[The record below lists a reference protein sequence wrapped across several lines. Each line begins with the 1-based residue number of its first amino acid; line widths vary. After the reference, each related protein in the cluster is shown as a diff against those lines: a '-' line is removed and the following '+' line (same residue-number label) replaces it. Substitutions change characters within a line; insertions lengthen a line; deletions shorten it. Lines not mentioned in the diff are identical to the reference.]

1 MAEAR
6 GNLGTGGDEAF
17 TGQKS
22 VEKLTETGNK
32 GLLNMLKTV
41 TNIEKSYEKIKK
53 HAEATAEAQASASGK
68 PTSTMGSS
76 LAQLPDR
83 GGGGMSTASKVG
95 LGVAAIGAGAMGIM
109 PNTMTAVT
117 QRLSAE
123 GVAMYSSGRMGA
135 RGVISSANSM
145 VGRGN
150 ATSSMGPTM
159 AMGQVLSQ
167 GGYGAQSVSTQR
179 IMSQLGG
186 MSAVSGMSNEQ
197 AAGSYASQNGMNML
211 RLGIRLRDREGN
223 LRPPNE
229 IINELYSKIY
239 RGKTPKNPE
248 VMFSPNSV
256 EYQTIMTIAGGDPS
270 LFNLYAS
277 GLMARFKNNKPLT
290 AKQMGSAK
298 GMLGTMGVKGGVQES
313 NFNFQSSQNRLLEG
327 TEKGLVGGYQGALGA
342 AAAVNNGF
350 AAIAETLPGV
360 VNGLASLKGILQT
373 LPQAGGAG
381 ATMSGAAG
389 ALSNM
394 LMMRM
399 ALGGGGKLI
408 APALGAAG
416 AAGTAATAGA
426 AGAAGAAGTAAGAAG
441 VASKFGKFASLAKPV
456 PILGAALSAYG
467 GYQTAKAKKG
477 FDFKSMFSSAAV
489 GGGAGA
495 LLGAGTGPGALVT
508 GLIGALVGGGSNAI
522 GQLLG
527 KGGGESSGPASA
539 GGSQTVGINPAPNSK
554 HISSAF
560 GWRSNPN
567 NPKERHHHGG
577 IDYAMPVGSPV
588 LAAADGVVD
597 QVTTQPNS
605 SRSFGLYIVIK
616 HEGFYT
622 YYAHLSRAVVKVGQ
636 KVTQGSLIAYS
647 GGKKGAPGSG
657 SSTGPHLHFE
667 VRKDKTSKQSVDP
680 KSIFGKIKSSV
691 SGLFKNDKASNAP
704 DAGDL
709 SQFVLG
715 GDTPKGTMYAGG
727 QLLAMIQ
734 QGGPLSYGDVSDSG
748 AVDWAKSKGQGSSV
762 LDGLMGDNQMT
773 SASGDTGGMAFGSRK
788 GLLKA
793 LHAQGFRGKALQT
806 AFAVALAE
814 SGGRSK
820 AVGDEKITNKTYG
833 PSMGVFQIRS
843 LKDPKKFGES
853 GQWRDGKRL
862 FDPSFNVK
870 AAWNI
875 SNEGKNWKAW
885 SAYSNGA
892 FSQFLDDAEAASKAA
907 GIPGHFYG
915 ADSTKEGLAYLHD
928 GEMVLNK
935 GQADRIRNNSSGGSA
950 SSINVSMTVNIAKAG
965 DNEVLVMLDKF
976 KKAIAADKDI
986 AAIGSN

>member
-22 VEKLTETGNK
+22 VEKLTDTGNK

-41 TNIEKSYEKIKK
+41 MSIEKSYEKIKK
-53 HAEATAEAQASASGK
+53 HAEATAEAQASANGK

-83 GGGGMSTASKVG
+83 GGSGMSTASRVG

-211 RLGIRLRDREGN
+211 RLGIRLRDRDGN

-248 VMFSPNSV
+248 VMFSPNSI
-256 EYQTIMTIAGGDPS
+256 EYQTIMNIAGGDEG

-313 NFNFQSSQNRLLEG
+313 NFKFQSSQNRLLEG

-342 AAAVNNGF
+342 ASAVNNGF

-360 VNGLASLKGILQT
+360 VNGLASLKGVLQT

-394 LMMRM
+394 LMMKM
-399 ALGGGGKLI
+399 AFGGGGKLI
-408 APALGAAG
+408 APTLGAAG
-416 AAGTAATAGA
+416 AAGTAGTAGA
-426 AGAAGAAGTAAGAAG
+426 AGAATTASKFAKFGAAGKAI
-441 VASKFGKFASLAKPV
+441 PV
-456 PILGAALSAYG
+456 LGAALSAYG

-477 FDFKSMFSSAAV
+477 FDFKSLLTSAALGG
-489 GGGAGA
+489 GGGALMGG
-495 LLGAGTGPGALVT
+495 LPGA
-508 GLIGALVGGGSNAI
+508 LIGALVGGGSNAV
-522 GQLLG
+522 GQLMG
-527 KGGGESSGPASA
+527 AQGGGDSSGPSSSSPGTTPMA
-539 GGSQTVGINPAPNSK
+539 INPAPNRQSV
-554 HISSAF
+554 SSAY
-560 GWRSNPN
+560 GWRQDPN
-567 NPKERHHHGG
+567 NPKERQHHGG
-577 IDYAMPVGSPV
+577 IDYSMPVGSPV

-597 QVTTQPNS
+597 QVTTQPTG
-605 SRSFGLYIVIK
+605 SRSYGHYVVIK
-616 HEGFYT
+616 HDGFFT
-622 YYAHLSRAVVKVGQ
+622 YYAHLSKSVVKVGQ
-636 KVTQGSLIAYS
+636 EVKQGQLIAYS
-647 GGKKGAPGSG
+647 GGAKGAWGSG

-667 VRKDKTSKQSVDP
+667 VRMSKGSKQTVNP
-680 KSIFGKIKSSV
+680 TSIFGKIKSKV
-691 SGLFKNDKASNAP
+691 SGLFTGKNANEIQES
-704 DAGDL
+704 DL

-715 GDTPKGTMYAGG
+715 SGDSRKQGFAGG
-727 QLLAMIQ
+727 QLLEMIQ
-734 QGGPLSYGDVSDSG
+734 RGGPLSYGDISKGG
-748 AVDWAKSKGQGSSV
+748 ALDWAKEHGESSSV
-762 LDGLMGDNQMT
+762 LDGLMGDSKFT
-773 SASGDTGGMAFGSRK
+773 AASGDASGMAFGSRE

-793 LHAQGFRGKALQT
+793 LHAQGFRGKSLQT

-814 SGGRSK
+814 SGGK
-820 AVGDEKITNKTYG
+820 AINPGDESIQNKTYG
-833 PSMGVFQIRS
+833 PSMGLFQIRS
-843 LKDPKKFGES
+843 YKDPKKWGDA
-853 GQWRDGKRL
+853 GKWRDGKRL
-862 FDPSFNVK
+862 NDPSFNIQ

-875 SNEGKNWKAW
+875 SNQGQNWKAW
-885 SAYSNGA
+885 TAYKNGA
-892 FSQFLDDAEAASKAA
+892 FSQFLDDAETASKKA
-907 GIPGHFYG
+907 GIPSHFYG
-915 ADSTKEGLAYLHD
+915 EDKTQEGLAYLHAD
-928 GEMVLNK
+928 EMVLNK
-935 GQADRIRNNSSGGSA
+935 GQADLIRNNRSNRSGGGT
-950 SSINVSMTVNIAKAG
+950 INVNMTVNIAKSG

-976 KKAIAADKDI
+976 KKAIANDRDI
-986 AAIGSN
+986 AAIGSY

>member
-1 MAEAR
+1 LAEAR

-22 VEKLTETGNK
+22 VEKLTDTANK
-32 GLLNMLKTV
+32 GMSNLLKTV
-41 TNIEKSYEKIKK
+41 LGIEKSYEKIKK
-53 HAEATAEAQASASGK
+53 HAADTAESQAAANGK

-76 LAQLPDR
+76 LGQLPDR
-83 GGGGMSTASKVG
+83 GSSMSTASRVG

-150 ATSSMGPTM
+150 ATSSMGPTL

-248 VMFSPNSV
+248 VMFSPNSI
-256 EYQTIMTIAGGDPS
+256 EYQTIMNIAGGDPN

-342 AAAVNNGF
+342 ASAVNNGF

-399 ALGGGGKLI
+399 AFGGGGKLI
-408 APALGAAG
+408 APALG
-416 AAGTAATAGA
+416 T
-426 AGAAGAAGTAAGAAG
+426 AGAAGAAGTAGTAATAAGAAAT
-441 VASKFGKFASLAKPV
+441 ASKFGKFASLAKPV

-477 FDFKSMFSSAAV
+477 FDFKSMLSSAAL
-489 GGGAGA
+489 GGGTGA
-495 LLGAGTGPGALVT
+495 LMGAGTGPGAIVT
-508 GLIGALVGGGSNAI
+508 GILGALIGGGSNAV

-527 KGGGESSGPASA
+527 KGGGDSTGPASA

-560 GWRSNPN
+560 GWRNDPN

-605 SRSFGLYIVIK
+605 SRSFGLYVVIK

-622 YYAHLSRAVVKVGQ
+622 YYAHLSRAVVRAGQ
-636 KVTQGSLIAYS
+636 KVSQGDLIAYS
-647 GGKKGAPGSG
+647 GGKKGAPGAG

-667 VRKDKTSKQSVDP
+667 VRKDKGSKQSVDP

-691 SGLFKNDKASNAP
+691 AGLFKNDKTSDMASE
-704 DAGDL
+704 L

-715 GDTPKGTMYAGG
+715 GSTPAGTAYAGG

-748 AVDWAKSKGQGSSV
+748 AVDWAKSKGKGSSV
-762 LDGLMGDNQMT
+762 LDGLMGDNQM
-773 SASGDTGGMAFGSRK
+773 SAASGDSGGMAFGSRK

-793 LHAQGFRGKALQT
+793 LHSQGFRGKALQT

-814 SGGRSK
+814 SGGRTK
-820 AVGDEKITNKTYG
+820 AIGDEKITNKTYG

-843 LKDPKKFGES
+843 LKDPKKYPG

-862 FDPSFNVK
+862 LDPSFNVK

-875 SNEGKNWKAW
+875 SNEGQNWKAW
-885 SAYSNGA
+885 SAYKNGS
-892 FSQFLDDAEAASKAA
+892 FSQYLDDAETAAKAA
-907 GIPGHFYG
+907 GIPAHFYG
-915 ADSTKEGLAYLHD
+915 TDRTQEGLAYLHD
-928 GEMVLNK
+928 DEMVLNK
-935 GQADRIRNNSSGGSA
+935 GQADRIRNNSGGGSPSA
-950 SSINVSMTVNIAKAG
+950 INVTMTVNIAKAG
-965 DNEVLVMLDKF
+965 DQEVLVLLDKF
-976 KKAIAADKDI
+976 KKAIASDKDI
-986 AAIGSN
+986 VAIGSY

>member
-1 MAEAR
+1 LAEAR
-6 GNLGTGGDEAF
+6 GNLGTGGNEAF

-41 TNIEKSYEKIKK
+41 TGIEKSYEKIQKY
-53 HAEATAEAQASASGK
+53 AEKTAQAQAAANGK
-68 PTSTMGSS
+68 PTSTMGTS

-83 GGGGMSTASKVG
+83 GGGMSTASRVG
-95 LGVAAIGAGAMGIM
+95 LGIAAVGAGAMGIM
-109 PNTMTAVT
+109 PNTMTAVS

-123 GVAMYSSGRMGA
+123 GVSMYSSSRIGA
-135 RGVISSANSM
+135 RNVISSANSM

-186 MSAVSGMSNEQ
+186 MSAISGMSNEQ
-197 AAGSYASQNGMNML
+197 AAGSFAGQSGMDML

-248 VMFSPNSV
+248 VMFSPNSI
-256 EYQTIMTIAGGDPS
+256 EYQTIMNIAGGDPS

-290 AKQMGSAK
+290 AKQMSSAK

-327 TEKGLVGGYQGALGA
+327 TEQGLVGGYQGALGA

-350 AAIAETLPGV
+350 SAIAETLPGV
-360 VNGLASLKGILQT
+360 VNGLAALKGVLQT
-373 LPQAGGAG
+373 LPSAGGAG

-408 APALGAAG
+408 APALGTAAKAAAG
-416 AAGTAATAGA
+416 TAGA
-426 AGAAGAAGTAAGAAG
+426 AGAAGAAAGTAGAAGAGAAGAA
-441 VASKFGKFASLAKPV
+441 SKFASIGKAV
-456 PILGAALSAYG
+456 PILGAAVSAYG
-467 GYQTAKAKKG
+467 GYQTAKSKKG
-477 FDFKSMFSSAAV
+477 FDFKSLLTSAAL
-489 GGGAGA
+489 GGGG
-495 LLGAGTGPGALVT
+495 
-508 GLIGALVGGGSNAI
+508 GALVGGLPGAILGALIGGGSNAA
-522 GQLLG
+522 GQLMG
-527 KGGGESSGPASA
+527 GMGGGESAGPSA
-539 GGSQTVGINPAPNSK
+539 GSPGTNALAINPAPK
-554 HISSAF
+554 YQRVSSQY
-560 GWRSNPN
+560 GWRSDPN

-588 LAAADGVVD
+588 LAAADGIVD

-605 SRSFGLYIVIK
+605 GRSFGHYVVIK
-616 HEGFYT
+616 HEGFFT
-622 YYAHLSRAVVKVGQ
+622 YYAHLSKSVVKVGQ
-636 KVTQGSLIAYS
+636 EVRQGQLIAYS
-647 GGKKGAPGSG
+647 GGKKGAWGAG

-667 VRKDKTSKQSVDP
+667 VRLSKGSKQSVDP
-680 KSIFGKIKSSV
+680 QSIFGKIKSKV
-691 SGLFKNDKASNAP
+691 SGLFKNKEGGKDEIDEES
-704 DAGDL
+704 L

-715 GDTPKGTMYAGG
+715 GSTSQSTKFAGG
-727 QLLAMIQ
+727 QLLAAIQ
-734 QGGPLSYGDVSDSG
+734 RGGPLSYGDLSNHG
-748 AVDWAKSKGQGSSV
+748 ALDYAKKIGETSSV
-762 LDGLMGDNQMT
+762 LDGLMGDAQMT
-773 SASGDTGGMAFGSRK
+773 AASGDEGGMAFGSRK

-793 LHAQGFRGKALQT
+793 LYKEGFRGKSLQT

-814 SGGRSK
+814 SGGRAK
-820 AVGDEKITNKTYG
+820 AVGDESLVNKKYG
-833 PSMGVFQIRS
+833 PSLGVFQIRS
-843 LKDPKKFGES
+843 LKEPNKYGGGE
-853 GQWRDGKRL
+853 WRDGKRL
-862 FDPSFNVK
+862 FDPAFNVK

-875 SNEGKNWKAW
+875 SNQGKNWKAW
-885 SAYSNGA
+885 SAYNNGA
-892 FSQFLDDAEAASKAA
+892 FSKFLDDAESASKAA
-907 GIPGHFYG
+907 GIPSHFYG
-915 ADSTKEGLAYLHD
+915 TDRTKEGLAYLHPD
-928 GEMVLNK
+928 EMVLNK
-935 GQADRIRNNSSGGSA
+935 GQADLLRNNRSGSGESC
-950 SSINVSMTVNIAKAG
+950 INVNMTVNIAKAG
-965 DNEVLVMLDKF
+965 DQEVLVMLDKF
-976 KKAIAADKDI
+976 KKALASDKDLEKL
-986 AAIGSN
+986 GRL

>member
-1 MAEAR
+1 LAEAR

-22 VEKLTETGNK
+22 VEKLTDTGNK

-41 TNIEKSYEKIKK
+41 MSIEKSYEKIQK
-53 HAEATAEAQASASGK
+53 HAQATADAQSAANGK

-83 GGGGMSTASKVG
+83 GSGMSTASRVG
-95 LGVAAIGAGAMGIM
+95 LGVAAVGAGAMGIM

-211 RLGIRLRDREGN
+211 RLGIRLRDRDGN

-248 VMFSPNSV
+248 VMFSPNSI
-256 EYQTIMTIAGGDPS
+256 EYQTIMNIAGGDES

-313 NFNFQSSQNRLLEG
+313 NFKFQSSQNRLLEG

-342 AAAVNNGF
+342 ASAVNNGF
-350 AAIAETLPGV
+350 AAMAETLPGV
-360 VNGLASLKGILQT
+360 VNGLASLKGVLET

-394 LMMRM
+394 LMMKM
-399 ALGGGGKLI
+399 AFGGGGKLI
-408 APALGAAG
+408 APTLGAAG
-416 AAGTAATAGA
+416 AAGTAGTAGA
-426 AGAAGAAGTAAGAAG
+426 AGAATTASKFAKFGAAGKAI
-441 VASKFGKFASLAKPV
+441 PV
-456 PILGAALSAYG
+456 LGAALSAYG

-477 FDFKSMFSSAAV
+477 FDVKSLLTSAAL
-489 GGGAGA
+489 GGGSGA
-495 LLGAGTGPGALVT
+495 LMGGLPGA
-508 GLIGALVGGGSNAI
+508 LIGALVGGGSNAV
-522 GQLLG
+522 GQLMG
-527 KGGGESSGPASA
+527 AQGGGDSSGPSSSSPGTTPMA
-539 GGSQTVGINPAPNSK
+539 INPAPNRQSV
-554 HISSAF
+554 SSAY
-560 GWRSNPN
+560 GWRQDPN
-567 NPKERHHHGG
+567 NPKERQHHGG
-577 IDYAMPVGSPV
+577 IDYSMPVGSPV

-597 QVTTQPNS
+597 QVTTQPTG
-605 SRSFGLYIVIK
+605 SRSYGHYVVIK
-616 HEGFYT
+616 HDGFFT
-622 YYAHLSRAVVKVGQ
+622 YYAHLSKSVVKVGQ
-636 KVTQGSLIAYS
+636 EVKQGQLIAYS
-647 GGKKGAPGSG
+647 GGAKGAWGSG

-667 VRKDKTSKQSVDP
+667 VRMSKGSKQTVNP
-680 KSIFGKIKSSV
+680 TSIFGKIKSKV
-691 SGLFKNDKASNAP
+691 SGLFTGKNANEIQES
-704 DAGDL
+704 DL

-715 GDTPKGTMYAGG
+715 SGDSRKQGFAGG
-727 QLLAMIQ
+727 QLLEMIQ
-734 QGGPLSYGDVSDSG
+734 RGGPLSYGDISKGG
-748 AVDWAKSKGQGSSV
+748 ALDWAKEHGESSSV
-762 LDGLMGDNQMT
+762 LDGLMGDSKMT
-773 SASGDTGGMAFGSRK
+773 AASGDKGGMAFGSRE

-793 LHAQGFRGKALQT
+793 LHSQGFRGKSLQT

-814 SGGRSK
+814 SGGR
-820 AVGDEKITNKTYG
+820 AGARGDVDIQNKTYG
-833 PSMGVFQIRS
+833 PSLGLFQIRS
-843 LKDPKKFGES
+843 YKDPKKWGDS
-853 GQWRDGKRL
+853 GKWRDGKRL
-862 FDPSFNVK
+862 TDPTFNVK

-875 SNEGKNWKAW
+875 SNQGQNWKAW
-885 SAYSNGA
+885 SAYKNGA
-892 FSQFLDDAEAASKAA
+892 FSQYLDDAEKASKAA
-907 GIPGHFYG
+907 GIPSHFYG
-915 ADSTKEGLAYLHD
+915 EESTKEGLAYLHAD
-928 GEMVLNK
+928 EMVLNK
-935 GQADRIRNNSSGGSA
+935 GQADLLRNNRSNRSGGGT
-950 SSINVSMTVNIAKAG
+950 INVNMTVNIAKSG
-965 DNEVLVMLDKF
+965 DQEVLVMLDKF
-976 KKAIAADKDI
+976 KKAIANDKDI
-986 AAIGSN
+986 AAIGAY

>member
-1 MAEAR
+1 LAEAR

-22 VEKLTETGNK
+22 VEKLTDTGNK

-41 TNIEKSYEKIKK
+41 MSIEKSYEKIQK
-53 HAEATAEAQASASGK
+53 HAQATADAQSAANGK

-83 GGGGMSTASKVG
+83 GSGMSTASRVG
-95 LGVAAIGAGAMGIM
+95 LGVAAVGAGAMGIM

-211 RLGIRLRDREGN
+211 RLGIRLRDRDGN

-248 VMFSPNSV
+248 VMFSPNSI
-256 EYQTIMTIAGGDPS
+256 EYQTIMNIAGGDES

-313 NFNFQSSQNRLLEG
+313 NFKFQSSQNRLLEG

-342 AAAVNNGF
+342 ASAVNNGF
-350 AAIAETLPGV
+350 AAMAETLPGV

-394 LMMRM
+394 LMMKM
-399 ALGGGGKLI
+399 AFGGGGKLI
-408 APALGAAG
+408 APTLGAKGAASAASSSATMAG
-416 AAGTAATAGA
+416 AAG
-426 AGAAGAAGTAAGAAG
+426 
-441 VASKFGKFASLAKPV
+441 KFAGISKAVPV
-456 PILGAALSAYG
+456 LGAALSAYG
-467 GYQTAKAKKG
+467 GYQTGKNKKG
-477 FDFKSMFSSAAV
+477 FDFKSMLSSAALA
-489 GGGAGA
+489 GGTGA
-495 LLGAGTGPGALVT
+495 LMGAGTGPGALVT
-508 GLIGALVGGGSNAI
+508 GLIGALIGGGSNAV
-522 GQLLG
+522 GQLMG
-527 KGGGESSGPASA
+527 QAQGGGDSSGPSSSSSGTTPMA
-539 GGSQTVGINPAPNSK
+539 INPAPNRQYV
-554 HISSAF
+554 SSEY
-560 GWRSNPN
+560 GVRQDPN

-597 QVTTQPNS
+597 QVTTQPKS
-605 SRSFGLYIVIK
+605 DRSYGHYVVIK
-616 HEGFYT
+616 HDGFFT
-622 YYAHLSRAVVKVGQ
+622 YYAHLSKSIVKVGQ
-636 KVTQGSLIAYS
+636 EVKQGQLIAYS
-647 GGKKGAPGSG
+647 GGAKGAWGSG

-667 VRKDKTSKQSVDP
+667 VRMNKGSKQTVNP
-680 KSIFGKIKSSV
+680 TSIFGKIKSKITSV
-691 SGLFKNDKASNAP
+691 LTGKNANEIQES
-704 DAGDL
+704 DL

-715 GDTPKGTMYAGG
+715 GSNSKSKGFAGG
-727 QLLAMIQ
+727 QLLEMIQ
-734 QGGPLSYGDVSDSG
+734 RGGPLSYGDISKGG
-748 AVDWAKSKGQGSSV
+748 ALDWAKEHGESSSV
-762 LDGLMGDNQMT
+762 LDGLTGDSKFT
-773 SASGDTGGMAFGSRK
+773 AASGDAGGMAFGSRE

-793 LHAQGFRGKALQT
+793 LHSQGFRGKSLQT

-814 SGGRSK
+814 SGGR
-820 AVGDEKITNKTYG
+820 AIAPGDVEIQDKTYG
-833 PSMGVFQIRS
+833 PSMGLFQIRS
-843 LKDPKKFGES
+843 YKDPKKWGAA

-862 FDPSFNVK
+862 NDPSFNVK

-875 SNEGKNWKAW
+875 SNQGQNWKAW
-885 SAYSNGA
+885 SAYKNGS
-892 FSQFLDDAEAASKAA
+892 FSQFLDDAETASKKA
-907 GIPGHFYG
+907 GIPAYEYG
-915 ADSTKEGLAYLHD
+915 TDRTKEGLAYLHPD
-928 GEMVLNK
+928 EMVLNK
-935 GQADRIRNNSSGGSA
+935 GQADLLRNNRSNGSGSGT
-950 SSINVSMTVNIAKAG
+950 INVSMTVNIAKAG

-976 KKAIAADKDI
+976 KKAIANDKDI
-986 AAIGSN
+986 AAIGAY

>member
-1 MAEAR
+1 LAEAR

-22 VEKLTETGNK
+22 VEKLTDTGNK

-41 TNIEKSYEKIKK
+41 MSIEKSYEKIQK

-83 GGGGMSTASKVG
+83 GNTGMSTASKVG

-150 ATSSMGPTM
+150 ATSAMGPTM

-197 AAGSYASQNGMNML
+197 AAGSYAGQNGMNML

-248 VMFSPNSV
+248 VMFSPNSI
-256 EYQTIMTIAGGDPS
+256 EYQTIMNIAGGDEG

-290 AKQMGSAK
+290 AKQMSSAK

-342 AAAVNNGF
+342 ASAVNNGF
-350 AAIAETLPGV
+350 AAMAETLPGV
-360 VNGLASLKGILQT
+360 VNGLAALKGVLQT

-381 ATMSGAAG
+381 ATMSGAAS

-394 LMMRM
+394 LMMKM

-408 APALGAAG
+408 APTLGAAG
-416 AAGTAATAGA
+416 AAGAS
-426 AGAAGAAGTAAGAAG
+426 GAAGTAAGAAG
-441 VASKFGKFASLAKPV
+441 TASKFAKFGAMGKAV
-456 PILGAALSAYG
+456 PILGAAISAYG

-477 FDFKSMFSSAAV
+477 FDFKSLLTSAALGGGSGALV
-489 GGGAGA
+489 GGLPGA
-495 LLGAGTGPGALVT
+495 LL
-508 GLIGALVGGGSNAI
+508 GALVGGGSNAV
-522 GQLLG
+522 GQLMG
-527 KGGGESSGPASA
+527 GQGGGDSSGPSSSSPGTTPMA
-539 GGSQTVGINPAPNSK
+539 INPAPNRQYV
-554 HISSAF
+554 SSEYGA
-560 GWRSNPN
+560 RQDPN

-597 QVTTQPNS
+597 QVTTQPKS
-605 SRSFGLYIVIK
+605 DRSYGHYVVIK
-616 HEGFYT
+616 HDGFLT
-622 YYAHLSRAVVKVGQ
+622 YYAHLSKSIVKVGQ
-636 KVTQGSLIAYS
+636 EVKQGQLIAYS
-647 GGKKGAPGSG
+647 GGAKGAWGSG

-667 VRKDKTSKQSVDP
+667 VRMSKGSKQTVNP
-680 KSIFGKIKSSV
+680 TSIFGKIKSKITSV
-691 SGLFKNDKASNAP
+691 LTGK
-704 DAGDL
+704 DANEIQESDL

-715 GDTPKGTMYAGG
+715 GSDSKSKGFAGG
-727 QLLAMIQ
+727 QLLEMIQ
-734 QGGPLSYGDVSDSG
+734 RGGPLSYGDLSKGG
-748 AVDWAKSKGQGSSV
+748 ALDWAKEHGESSSV
-762 LDGLMGDNQMT
+762 LDGLMGDSKMT
-773 SASGDTGGMAFGSRK
+773 AASGDTSGMAFGSRE

-793 LHAQGFRGKALQT
+793 LHSQGFRGKSLQT

-814 SGGRSK
+814 SGGR
-820 AVGDEKITNKTYG
+820 ARARGDVDLQNKTYG
-833 PSMGVFQIRS
+833 PSLGLFQIRS
-843 LKDPKKFGES
+843 YKDPKKWGDA

-862 FDPSFNVK
+862 TDPSFNVK

-875 SNEGKNWKAW
+875 SNQGQNWKAW
-885 SAYSNGA
+885 SAYKNGS
-892 FSQFLDDAEAASKAA
+892 FSQFLDDAETASKKA
-907 GIPGHFYG
+907 GIPAYEYG
-915 ADSTKEGLAYLHD
+915 TDRTQEGLAYLHPD
-928 GEMVLNK
+928 EMVLNK
-935 GQADRIRNNSSGGSA
+935 GQADLLRNNRSNGSGGA
-950 SSINVSMTVNIAKAG
+950 TINVQMAVTIAKAG
-965 DNEVLVMLDKF
+965 DQEVLVLLDKF
-976 KKAIAADKDI
+976 KKAIANDKDI
-986 AAIGSN
+986 AAIGAY

>member
-32 GLLNMLKTV
+32 GLQNMLKTV
-41 TNIEKSYEKIKK
+41 MGIEKAYAKIQK
-53 HAEATAEAQASASGK
+53 HAEATAESQAAANGK

-83 GGGGMSTASKVG
+83 GGNGMSTASRIG
-95 LGVAAIGAGAMGIM
+95 LGVAAVGAGAMGIM

-117 QRLSAE
+117 QRLTAE
-123 GVAMYSSGRMGA
+123 GVSMYSTGRMGA

-159 AMGQVLSQ
+159 AMGQILSQ

-179 IMSQLGG
+179 IMNQLGG

-290 AKQMGSAK
+290 AKQMSSAK

-313 NFNFQSSQNRLLEG
+313 NFNFQSSQNRVLEG

-342 AAAVNNGF
+342 ASAVNNGF

-389 ALSNM
+389 AVSQM

-416 AAGTAATAGA
+416 AAGAAGTAGAGAAATA
-426 AGAAGAAGTAAGAAG
+426 AGAAGAA
-441 VASKFGKFASLAKPV
+441 SRFGKFASLAKPV

-467 GYQTAKAKKG
+467 GYQTAKSKKG
-477 FDFKSMFSSAAV
+477 FDFKSMFSSAAL
-489 GGGAGA
+489 GGGTGA
-495 LLGAGTGPGALVT
+495 LMGAGTGPGALVT
-508 GLIGALVGGGSNAI
+508 GLIGALIGGGSNAV
-522 GQLLG
+522 GQLMG
-527 KGGGESSGPASA
+527 GQGGGDSTGPASS

-554 HISSAF
+554 YVSSAY
-560 GWRSNPN
+560 GYRKDPN

-605 SRSFGLYIVIK
+605 SRSFGLYVVIK
-616 HEGFYT
+616 HEGFFT
-622 YYAHLSRAVVKVGQ
+622 YYAHLSRSVVRAGQ
-636 KVTQGSLIAYS
+636 KVSQGDLIAYS
-647 GGKKGAPGSG
+647 GGKKGAPGAG

-667 VRKDKTSKQSVDP
+667 VRKDKSSKQSVDP

-691 SGLFKNDKASNAP
+691 SGLFKNDDTS
-704 DAGDL
+704 DMTGEL

-715 GDTPKGTMYAGG
+715 GNTPSGTSYAGG

-762 LDGLMGDNQMT
+762 LDGLMGDNQM
-773 SASGDTGGMAFGSRK
+773 SAASGDSGGMAFGSRK

-793 LHAQGFRGKALQT
+793 LHAQGFRGKSLQT

-814 SGGRSK
+814 SGGRTK
-820 AVGDEKITNKTYG
+820 ALGDEKIANKTYG
-833 PSMGVFQIRS
+833 PSMGIFQIRS
-843 LKDPKKFGES
+843 LKDPKKFGAS

-870 AAWNI
+870 AAWQI

-885 SAYSNGA
+885 SAYKNGA
-892 FSQFLDDAEAASKAA
+892 FSQYLDDAESAAKAA

-915 ADSTKEGLAYLHD
+915 SDSTKEGLAYLHD

-935 GQADRIRNNSSGGSA
+935 GQADRIRNGNGGGSS
-950 SSINVSMTVNIAKAG
+950 SSINVTMNVNIAKAG

-976 KKAIAADKDI
+976 KRAIAADKDI

>member
-53 HAEATAEAQASASGK
+53 HAQATADAQSAANGK

-83 GGGGMSTASKVG
+83 GGGMSTASKVG

-145 VGRGN
+145 AGRGN

-159 AMGQVLSQ
+159 AMGQILSQ

-179 IMSQLGG
+179 IMNQLGG

-256 EYQTIMTIAGGDPS
+256 EYQTIMTIAGGDPA

-290 AKQMGSAK
+290 AKQMSSAK

-327 TEKGLVGGYQGALGA
+327 TEKGVVGGYQGALGA

-399 ALGGGGKLI
+399 AFGGGGKLI
-408 APALGAAG
+408 APALGATA
-416 AAGTAATAGA
+416 AAGTAGA

-441 VASKFGKFASLAKPV
+441 VASRFGKFASLAKPV

-467 GYQTAKAKKG
+467 GYQTAKSKKG
-477 FDFKSMFSSAAV
+477 FDFKSMFSSAAM

-495 LLGAGTGPGALVT
+495 LMGAGTGPGALVT
-508 GLIGALVGGGSNAI
+508 GLIGALIGGGSNAV
-522 GQLLG
+522 GQLMG
-527 KGGGESSGPASA
+527 KGGGESSGPDNS
-539 GGSQTVGINPAPNSK
+539 GGAQTVGVNPAPNSK
-554 HISSAF
+554 YVSSAF
-560 GWRSNPN
+560 GWRTDPN

-588 LAAADGVVD
+588 LAAADGIVD

-622 YYAHLSRAVVKVGQ
+622 YYAHLSRAVVRVGQ
-636 KVTQGSLIAYS
+636 KVAQGSLIAYS

-667 VRKDKTSKQSVDP
+667 VRKDKTNKKSIDP

-704 DAGDL
+704 DAGEL
-709 SQFVLG
+709 AQFVLG
-715 GDTPKGTMYAGG
+715 GDTPRGTMYAGG

-748 AVDWAKSKGQGSSV
+748 AVDWAKSKGEGSSV

-773 SASGDTGGMAFGSRK
+773 AASGDTGGMAFGSRK

-814 SGGRSK
+814 SGGRSR

-833 PSMGVFQIRS
+833 PSMGIFQIRS
-843 LKDPKKFGES
+843 LKDPKKFGDS

-885 SAYSNGA
+885 SAYKNGS
-892 FSQFLDDAEAASKAA
+892 FSQFLDDAETASKAA

-915 ADSTKEGLAYLHD
+915 AESTKEGLAYLHD

-935 GQADRIRNNSSGGSA
+935 GQADRIRNNSGGGSA
-950 SSINVSMTVNIAKAG
+950 GCINVNMTVNIAKAG
-965 DNEVLVMLDKF
+965 DNEVLVMLDRF
-976 KKAIAADKDI
+976 KKAIASDKDI

>member
-22 VEKLTETGNK
+22 VEKLTDTGNK

-41 TNIEKSYEKIKK
+41 MSIEKSYEKIQK
-53 HAEATAEAQASASGK
+53 HAQATADAQSAANGK

-83 GGGGMSTASKVG
+83 GSGMSTASRVG
-95 LGVAAIGAGAMGIM
+95 LGVAAVGAGAMGIM

-211 RLGIRLRDREGN
+211 RLGIRLRDRDGN

-248 VMFSPNSV
+248 VMFSPNSI
-256 EYQTIMTIAGGDPS
+256 EYQTIMNIAGGDES

-313 NFNFQSSQNRLLEG
+313 NFKFQSSQNRLLEG

-342 AAAVNNGF
+342 ASAVNNGF
-350 AAIAETLPGV
+350 AAMAETLPGV
-360 VNGLASLKGILQT
+360 VNGLASLKGVLET

-394 LMMRM
+394 LMMKM
-399 ALGGGGKLI
+399 AFGGGGKLI
-408 APALGAAG
+408 APTLGAAG
-416 AAGTAATAGA
+416 AAGTAGTAGA
-426 AGAAGAAGTAAGAAG
+426 AGAATTASKFAKFGAAGKAI
-441 VASKFGKFASLAKPV
+441 PV
-456 PILGAALSAYG
+456 LGAALSAYG

-477 FDFKSMFSSAAV
+477 FDVKSLLTSAAL
-489 GGGAGA
+489 GGGSGA
-495 LLGAGTGPGALVT
+495 LMGGLPGA
-508 GLIGALVGGGSNAI
+508 LIGALVGGGSNAV
-522 GQLLG
+522 GQLMG
-527 KGGGESSGPASA
+527 AQGGGDSSGPSSSSPGTTPMA
-539 GGSQTVGINPAPNSK
+539 INPAPNRQSV
-554 HISSAF
+554 SSAY
-560 GWRSNPN
+560 GWRQDPN
-567 NPKERHHHGG
+567 NPKERQHHGG
-577 IDYAMPVGSPV
+577 IDYSMPVGSPV

-597 QVTTQPNS
+597 QVTTQPTG
-605 SRSFGLYIVIK
+605 SRSYGHYVVIK
-616 HEGFYT
+616 HDGFFT
-622 YYAHLSRAVVKVGQ
+622 YYAHLSKSVVKVGQ
-636 KVTQGSLIAYS
+636 EVKQGQLIAYS
-647 GGKKGAPGSG
+647 GGAKGAWGSG

-667 VRKDKTSKQSVDP
+667 VRMSKGSKQTVNP
-680 KSIFGKIKSSV
+680 TSIFGKIKSKV
-691 SGLFKNDKASNAP
+691 SGLFTGKNANEIQES
-704 DAGDL
+704 DL

-715 GDTPKGTMYAGG
+715 SGDSRKQGFAGG
-727 QLLAMIQ
+727 QLLEMIQ
-734 QGGPLSYGDVSDSG
+734 RGGPLSYGDISKGG
-748 AVDWAKSKGQGSSV
+748 ALDWAKEHGESSSV
-762 LDGLMGDNQMT
+762 LDGLMGDSKMT
-773 SASGDTGGMAFGSRK
+773 AASGDKGGMAFGSRE

-793 LHAQGFRGKALQT
+793 LHSQGFRGKSLQT

-814 SGGRSK
+814 SGGR
-820 AVGDEKITNKTYG
+820 AGARGDVDIQNKTYG
-833 PSMGVFQIRS
+833 PSLGLFQIRS
-843 LKDPKKFGES
+843 YKDPKKWGDS
-853 GQWRDGKRL
+853 GKWRDGKRL
-862 FDPSFNVK
+862 TDPTFNVK

-875 SNEGKNWKAW
+875 SNQGQNWKAW
-885 SAYSNGA
+885 SAYKNGA
-892 FSQFLDDAEAASKAA
+892 FSQYLDDAEKASKAA
-907 GIPGHFYG
+907 GIPSHFYG
-915 ADSTKEGLAYLHD
+915 EESTKEGLAYLHAD
-928 GEMVLNK
+928 EMVLNK
-935 GQADRIRNNSSGGSA
+935 GQADLLRNNRSNRSGGGT
-950 SSINVSMTVNIAKAG
+950 INVNMTVNIAKSG
-965 DNEVLVMLDKF
+965 DQEVLVMLDKF
-976 KKAIAADKDI
+976 KKAIANDKDI
-986 AAIGSN
+986 AAIGAY

>member
-22 VEKLTETGNK
+22 VEKLTDTGNK

-41 TNIEKSYEKIKK
+41 MSIEKSYEKIQK

-83 GGGGMSTASKVG
+83 GNTGMSTASKVG

-150 ATSSMGPTM
+150 ATSAMGPTM

-197 AAGSYASQNGMNML
+197 AAGSYAGQNGMNML

-248 VMFSPNSV
+248 VMFSPNSI
-256 EYQTIMTIAGGDPS
+256 EYQTIMNIAGGDEG

-290 AKQMGSAK
+290 AKQMSSAK

-342 AAAVNNGF
+342 ASAVNNGF
-350 AAIAETLPGV
+350 AAMAETLPGV
-360 VNGLASLKGILQT
+360 VNGLAALKGVLQT

-381 ATMSGAAG
+381 ATMSGAAS

-394 LMMRM
+394 LMMKM

-408 APALGAAG
+408 APTLGAAG
-416 AAGTAATAGA
+416 AAGAS
-426 AGAAGAAGTAAGAAG
+426 GAAGTAAGAAG
-441 VASKFGKFASLAKPV
+441 TASKFAKFGAMGKAV
-456 PILGAALSAYG
+456 PILGAAISAYG

-477 FDFKSMFSSAAV
+477 FDFKSLLTSAALGGGSGALV
-489 GGGAGA
+489 GGLPGA
-495 LLGAGTGPGALVT
+495 LL
-508 GLIGALVGGGSNAI
+508 GALVGGGSNAV
-522 GQLLG
+522 GQLMG
-527 KGGGESSGPASA
+527 GQGGGDSSGPSSSSPGTTPMA
-539 GGSQTVGINPAPNSK
+539 INPAPNRQYV
-554 HISSAF
+554 SSEYGA
-560 GWRSNPN
+560 RQDPN

-597 QVTTQPNS
+597 QVTTQPKS
-605 SRSFGLYIVIK
+605 DRSYGHYVVIK
-616 HEGFYT
+616 HDGFLT
-622 YYAHLSRAVVKVGQ
+622 YYAHLSKSIVKVGQ
-636 KVTQGSLIAYS
+636 EVKQGQLIAYS
-647 GGKKGAPGSG
+647 GGAKGAWGSG

-667 VRKDKTSKQSVDP
+667 VRMSKGSKQTVNP
-680 KSIFGKIKSSV
+680 TSIFGKIKSKITSV
-691 SGLFKNDKASNAP
+691 LTGK
-704 DAGDL
+704 DANEIQESDL

-715 GDTPKGTMYAGG
+715 GSDSKSKGFAGG
-727 QLLAMIQ
+727 QLLEMIQ
-734 QGGPLSYGDVSDSG
+734 RGGPLSYGDLSKGG
-748 AVDWAKSKGQGSSV
+748 ALDWAKEHGESSSV
-762 LDGLMGDNQMT
+762 LDGLMGDSKMT
-773 SASGDTGGMAFGSRK
+773 AASGDTSGMAFGSRE

-793 LHAQGFRGKALQT
+793 LHSQGFRGKSLQT

-814 SGGRSK
+814 SGGR
-820 AVGDEKITNKTYG
+820 ARARGDVDLQNKTYG
-833 PSMGVFQIRS
+833 PSLGLFQIRS
-843 LKDPKKFGES
+843 YKDPKKWGDA

-862 FDPSFNVK
+862 TDPSFNVK

-875 SNEGKNWKAW
+875 SNQGQNWKAW
-885 SAYSNGA
+885 SAYKNGS
-892 FSQFLDDAEAASKAA
+892 FSQFLDDAETASKKA
-907 GIPGHFYG
+907 GIPAYEYG
-915 ADSTKEGLAYLHD
+915 TDRTQEGLAYLHPD
-928 GEMVLNK
+928 EMVLNK
-935 GQADRIRNNSSGGSA
+935 GQADLLRNNRSNGSGGA
-950 SSINVSMTVNIAKAG
+950 TINVQMAVTIAKAG
-965 DNEVLVMLDKF
+965 DQEVLVLLDKF
-976 KKAIAADKDI
+976 KKAIANDKDI
-986 AAIGSN
+986 AAIGAY

>member
-1 MAEAR
+1 LAEAR

-32 GLLNMLKTV
+32 GLTNMLKTV
-41 TNIEKSYEKIKK
+41 LGIEKSYEKIQK
-53 HAEATAEAQASASGK
+53 HAEAVAQAQASASGK

-83 GGGGMSTASKVG
+83 GGSGMSTASKVG

-135 RGVISSANSM
+135 RGVIGSANSM

-150 ATSSMGPTM
+150 ATSSMGPTL
-159 AMGQVLSQ
+159 AMGQILSQ

-179 IMSQLGG
+179 IMNQLGG
-186 MSAVSGMSNEQ
+186 MSAISGMSNEQ
-197 AAGSYASQNGMNML
+197 AAGAYAGQNGMNML
-211 RLGIRLRDREGN
+211 RMGIRLRDREGN

-248 VMFSPNSV
+248 VMFSPNSI
-256 EYQTIMTIAGGDPS
+256 EYQTIMNIAGGDPN
-270 LFNLYAS
+270 LFNVYAS

-290 AKQMGSAK
+290 SKDMSSAK

-342 AAAVNNGF
+342 ASAVNNGF

-399 ALGGGGKLI
+399 ALGGGKGLI
-408 APALGAAG
+408 APALGATAATG
-416 AAGTAATAGA
+416 AAATGAAATAGA
-426 AGAAGAAGTAAGAAG
+426 TTMATGAPA
-441 VASKFGKFASLAKPV
+441 ASKLGKFASFGKAV
-456 PILGAALSAYG
+456 PILGSAISAYG
-467 GYQTAKAKKG
+467 GYQTAKSKKG
-477 FDFKSMFSSAAV
+477 FDFKSMLSSAALS
-489 GGGAGA
+489 GGAGA
-495 LLGAGTGPGALVT
+495 LMGAGTGPGALVT
-508 GLIGALVGGGSNAI
+508 GLIGALIGGGSNAV
-522 GQLLG
+522 GQLMG
-527 KGGGESSGPASA
+527 NVGGGDSSGPAAGSA
-539 GGSQTVGINPAPNSK
+539 GTNALAINPAPNYQR
-554 HISSAF
+554 ISSQY
-560 GWRSNPN
+560 GYRNDPN

-605 SRSFGLYIVIK
+605 GRSFGHYVVIK
-616 HEGFYT
+616 HEGFFT
-622 YYAHLSRAVVKVGQ
+622 YYAHLSKSIVKVGQ
-636 KVTQGSLIAYS
+636 EVRQGQLIAYS
-647 GGKKGAPGSG
+647 GGKKGAWGAG

-667 VRKDKTSKQSVDP
+667 VRLSKGSKQSVDP
-680 KSIFGKIKSSV
+680 QSIFGKIKSKV
-691 SGLFKNDKASNAP
+691 ANLFKGKDDDKEIKEE
-704 DAGDL
+704 DL
-709 SQFVLG
+709 AQFVLG
-715 GDTPKGTMYAGG
+715 GGTSQATKFAGG
-727 QLLAMIQ
+727 QLLAAIQ
-734 QGGPLSYGDVSDSG
+734 RGGPLSYGDLSNHG
-748 AVDWAKSKGQGSSV
+748 ALDYAKKVGENSSV
-762 LDGLMGDNQMT
+762 LDGLMGDAQMT
-773 SASGDTGGMAFGSRK
+773 AASGDEGGMAFGSRK

-793 LHAQGFRGKALQT
+793 LYKEGFRGKSLQT

-814 SGGRSK
+814 SGGRAK
-820 AVGDEKITNKTYG
+820 AVGDESLVNKKYG
-833 PSMGVFQIRS
+833 PSLGVFQIRS
-843 LKDPKKFGES
+843 LKEPNKYGGGE
-853 GQWRDGKRL
+853 WRDGKRL
-862 FDPSFNVK
+862 FDPAFNVK

-875 SNEGKNWKAW
+875 SNQGKNWKAW
-885 SAYSNGA
+885 SAYNNGA
-892 FSQFLDDAEAASKAA
+892 FSKFLDDAESASKAA
-907 GIPGHFYG
+907 GIPSHFYG
-915 ADSTKEGLAYLHD
+915 TDRTQEGLAYLHSD
-928 GEMVLNK
+928 EMVLNK
-935 GQADRIRNNSSGGSA
+935 GQADLLRNNKSAINTGG
-950 SSINVSMTVNIAKAG
+950 INVQMTVNIAKAG
-965 DNEVLVMLDKF
+965 DQEVLVMLDKF
-976 KKAIAADKDI
+976 KEAIATDKDLSQL
-986 AAIGSN
+986 GRY

>member
-1 MAEAR
+1 
-6 GNLGTGGDEAF
+6 
-17 TGQKS
+17 
-22 VEKLTETGNK
+22 
-32 GLLNMLKTV
+32 MLKTI
-41 TNIEKSYEKIKK
+41 TGIQKEYEKIQK
-53 HAEATAEAQASASGK
+53 HAEKTAAAQAAATGK

-83 GGGGMSTASKVG
+83 GGGMSTASKIG
-95 LGVAAIGAGAMGIM
+95 LGVAAVGAGAMGIM

-135 RGVISSANSM
+135 RGVIGSANSM
-145 VGRGN
+145 IGRGN

-159 AMGQVLSQ
+159 AMGQILSQ

-179 IMSQLGG
+179 IMNQLGG
-186 MSAVSGMSNEQ
+186 LSAISGMSNEQ

-248 VMFSPNSV
+248 VMFSPNSI
-256 EYQTIMTIAGGDPS
+256 EYQTIMNIAGGDPN
-270 LFNLYAS
+270 LFNVYAS

-342 AAAVNNGF
+342 ASAVNNGF

-360 VNGLASLKGILQT
+360 VNGLAALKGVLQT

-399 ALGGGGKLI
+399 AFGGGGKLV

-416 AAGTAATAGA
+416 ATGA
-426 AGAAGAAGTAAGAAG
+426 AGAAGAASATGAAAGAAG
-441 VASKFGKFASLAKPV
+441 TASKFAKFGAIGKAV
-456 PILGAALSAYG
+456 PILGAAVSAYG
-467 GYQTAKAKKG
+467 GYQSAKAKKG
-477 FDFKSMFSSAAV
+477 FDFKSLLTSAAL
-489 GGGAGA
+489 GGGG
-495 LLGAGTGPGALVT
+495 
-508 GLIGALVGGGSNAI
+508 GALVGGLPGAILGALIGGGSNAA
-522 GQLLG
+522 GQLFG
-527 KGGGESSGPASA
+527 AQGGGDSSSPSSNAPGTTPMA
-539 GGSQTVGINPAPNSK
+539 INPAPNYQRV
-554 HISSAF
+554 SSQY
-560 GWRSNPN
+560 GWRSDPN
-567 NPKERHHHGG
+567 NPKEKHHHGG

-588 LAAADGVVD
+588 LAAADGIVD

-605 SRSFGLYIVIK
+605 NRSFGHYVVIK
-616 HEGFYT
+616 HDGFFT
-622 YYAHLSRAVVKVGQ
+622 YYAHLSKSIVKVGQ
-636 KVTQGSLIAYS
+636 EVRQGQLIAYS
-647 GGKKGAPGSG
+647 GGKKGAWGAG

-667 VRKDKTSKQSVDP
+667 VRLSKGSKQSVDP
-680 KSIFGKIKSSV
+680 KSIFGKIKSKV
-691 SGLFKNDKASNAP
+691 SSIFGGKKDKDEIDEES
-704 DAGDL
+704 L

-715 GDTPKGTMYAGG
+715 GGASQDTKFAGG
-727 QLLAMIQ
+727 QLLAAIQ
-734 QGGPLSYGDVSDSG
+734 RGGPLSYGDLSNHG
-748 AVDWAKSKGQGSSV
+748 ALDFAKKVGEKSNV
-762 LDGLMGDNQMT
+762 LDGLMGDAQMT
-773 SASGDTGGMAFGSRK
+773 PASGDTEGMAFGSRK
-788 GLLKA
+788 GLLNA
-793 LHAQGFRGKALQT
+793 LHKQGFRGKSLQT

-814 SGGRSK
+814 SGGR
-820 AVGDEKITNKTYG
+820 AVAPGDVDIQDKTYG
-833 PSMGVFQIRS
+833 PSMGLFQIRS
-843 LKDPKKFGES
+843 YKDPKKWGAA

-862 FDPSFNVK
+862 NDPSFNVK

-875 SNEGKNWKAW
+875 SNQGKNWKAW
-885 SAYSNGA
+885 SAYKNGA
-892 FSQFLDDAEAASKAA
+892 FSKFLDDAETAAKAA
-907 GIPGHFYG
+907 GIPAYEYG
-915 ADSTKEGLAYLHD
+915 TDRTKEGLAYLHPD
-928 GEMVLNK
+928 EMILNK
-935 GQADRIRNNSSGGSA
+935 GQADLVRNNRSNVAGGG
-950 SSINVSMTVNIAKAG
+950 SINVQMTVNIAKSG

-976 KKAIAADKDI
+976 KKAIANDKDI
-986 AAIGSN
+986 AAIGSY

>member
-1 MAEAR
+1 LAEAR

-22 VEKLTETGNK
+22 VEKLTDTGNK
-32 GLLNMLKTV
+32 GLLNMLKTI
-41 TNIEKSYEKIKK
+41 TSIEKSYDKIQK
-53 HAEATAEAQASASGK
+53 HAEKTAEAQAAAGGR
-68 PTSTMGSS
+68 PTSTMGTS

-83 GGGGMSTASKVG
+83 GGGMSTASRIG
-95 LGVAAIGAGAMGIM
+95 LGVAAVGAGAMGIM

-135 RGVISSANSM
+135 RGVINSANTM
-145 VGRGN
+145 AGRGN
-150 ATSSMGPTM
+150 ATSSIGPTL
-159 AMGQVLSQ
+159 AMGQILSQ

-179 IMSQLGG
+179 IMNQIGG
-186 MSAVSGMSNEQ
+186 MSAISGMSNEQ
-197 AAGSYASQNGMNML
+197 AAGSYAGQSGMNML
-211 RLGIRLRDREGN
+211 RLGIRLRDRDGA

-248 VMFSPNSV
+248 VMFSPNSI
-256 EYQTIMTIAGGDPS
+256 EYQTIMNIAGGDPN

-290 AKQMGSAK
+290 DKQMSSAK

-327 TEKGLVGGYQGALGA
+327 TEQGLVGGYQGALGA

-350 AAIAETLPGV
+350 AAIAEEIPGV
-360 VNGLASLKGILQT
+360 VNGLASLKGLLQT

-399 ALGGGGKLI
+399 ALGGGKGLI
-408 APALGAAG
+408 APTMGATAAAGTAGAAG
-416 AAGTAATAGA
+416 ATGAAATA
-426 AGAAGAAGTAAGAAG
+426 AGAAGAA
-441 VASKFGKFASLAKPV
+441 SKFGKFAGLAKPV

-467 GYQTAKAKKG
+467 GYQTAKSKKG
-477 FDFKSMFSSAAV
+477 FDFKSMLSSAAL
-489 GGGAGA
+489 GGGTGA

-508 GLIGALVGGGSNAI
+508 GLIGALIGGGSNAV
-522 GQLLG
+522 GQLMG
-527 KGGGESSGPASA
+527 QGGGDSSGPSSNSPGTTPMA
-539 GGSQTVGINPAPNSK
+539 INPAPK
-554 HISSAF
+554 YQRVSSQY
-560 GWRSNPN
+560 GWRSDPN

-588 LAAADGVVD
+588 LAAADGIVD

-605 SRSFGLYIVIK
+605 SRSFGHYVVIK
-616 HEGFYT
+616 HDGFFT
-622 YYAHLSRAVVKVGQ
+622 YYAHLSKSIVKVGQ
-636 KVTQGSLIAYS
+636 EVRQGQLIAYS
-647 GGKKGAPGSG
+647 GGKKGAWGSG

-667 VRKDKTSKQSVDP
+667 VRLSKGSKQSVDP
-680 KSIFGKIKSSV
+680 KSIFGKIKSTV
-691 SGLFKNDKASNAP
+691 SGLFSKKGSRDDISEE
-704 DAGDL
+704 DL

-715 GDTPKGTMYAGG
+715 GNTPQGTKFAGG
-727 QLLAMIQ
+727 QLLEAIQ
-734 QGGPLSYGDVSDSG
+734 RGGPLSYGDLSG
-748 AVDWAKSKGQGSSV
+748 HGALDYAKKIAGDSSV
-762 LDGLMGDNQMT
+762 LDGLMGDSQMT
-773 SASGDTGGMAFGSRK
+773 AASGDEGGMAFGSRK

-793 LHAQGFRGKALQT
+793 LYNQGFRGKSLQT

-814 SGGRSK
+814 SGGRAK
-820 AVGDEKITNKTYG
+820 AIGDESIANSKYG
-833 PSMGVFQIRS
+833 PSLGIFQIRS
-843 LKDPKKFGES
+843 LRDPKKFGES

-875 SNEGKNWKAW
+875 SNQGKNWKAW
-885 SAYSNGA
+885 SAYNNGA
-892 FSQFLDDAEAASKAA
+892 FSKFLDDAESASKAA
-907 GIPGHFYG
+907 GIPSHFYG
-915 ADSTKEGLAYLHD
+915 TDRTKEGLAYLHSD
-928 GEMVLNK
+928 EMVLNK
-935 GQADRIRNNSSGGSA
+935 GQADLIRNNKSAINTGG
-950 SSINVSMTVNIAKAG
+950 INVQMTVNIAKAG
-965 DNEVLVMLDKF
+965 DQEVLVLLDKF
-976 KKAIAADKDI
+976 KQAVATDKDLSEL
-986 AAIGSN
+986 GRY